1 MKLLLATRNQGKLKE
16 MKRILREMPIEL
28 LSLND
33 FPDFPEVIEDRDS
46 FEGNA
51 YKKAFEISTLSG
63 LTTLADDSGLMVDAL
78 DGAPGVYSARF
89 SGEDHD
95 FARNNQ
101 KLLRLM
107 KDVPWQE
114 RTAQF
119 VCVMCLYEKSGDS
132 ELVKGSC
139 EGYITTELR
148 GNNGFGYDPLFYV
161 ESYGKTFGELAPEV
175 KNQIS
180 HRARALKKM
189 KIVLSRKL
197 TENK

>member
-1 MKLLLATRNQGKLKE
+1 MKILLATRNQGKLKE
-16 MKRILREMPIEL
+16 MKRILRDMPIEL

-33 FPDFPEVIEDRDS
+33 FPDFPEVIENRDS

-51 YKKAFEISTLSG
+51 YKKAFEISERSG

-78 DGAPGVYSARF
+78 NGAPGVYSARF
-89 SGEDHD
+89 AGEDHD
-95 FARNNQ
+95 FAKNNQ

-107 KDVPWQE
+107 KGVPWQE
-114 RTAQF
+114 RTARF

-132 ELVKGSC
+132 EFMKGSC
-139 EGYITTELR
+139 EGYITTKLR

-161 ESYGKTFGELAPEV
+161 ESYGKTFGELSPEI

-180 HRARALKKM
+180 HRAKALEKM
-189 KIVLSRKL
+189 KKVLSRKL
-197 TENK
+197 NANK